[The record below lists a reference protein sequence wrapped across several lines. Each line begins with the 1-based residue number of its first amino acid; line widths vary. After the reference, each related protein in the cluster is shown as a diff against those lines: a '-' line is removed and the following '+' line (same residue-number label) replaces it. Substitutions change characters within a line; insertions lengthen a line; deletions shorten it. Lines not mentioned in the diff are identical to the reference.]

1 MTRQEKFKALLTKH
15 NYRSLNSF
23 CEAHGLQQGN
33 FNKRLKYED
42 MKVDLVTLFQL
53 ANILH
58 EPIETLI
65 EIFYPDEWQ
74 ENRSLIEK

>member
-1 MTRQEKFKALLTKH
+1 MTRKEAFNAVLKRH
-15 NYRSLNSF
+15 GYRSLNNF
-23 CEAHGLQQGN
+23 CLENKIIQTNL
-33 FNKRLKYED
+33 NKRVKDESI
-42 MKVDLVTLFQL
+42 KVELPLLFNL

-74 ENRSLIEK
+74 ENRNNIE

>member
-1 MTRQEKFKALLTKH
+1 MTRKEAFNEVLKRH
-15 NYRSLNSF
+15 GYRSINNF
-23 CEAHGLQQGN
+23 CIENKIIQTNL
-33 FNKRLKYED
+33 NKRIKDESI
-42 MKVDLVTLFQL
+42 KVELPILFNL

-74 ENRSLIEK
+74 ENRNNIE

>member
-1 MTRQEKFKALLTKH
+1 MTCKEAFNEVLKRH
-15 NYRSLNSF
+15 GYRSINNF
-23 CEAHGLQQGN
+23 CIENKIIQTNL
-33 FNKRLKYED
+33 NKRIKDESI
-42 MKVDLVTLFQL
+42 KVELPILFNL

-74 ENRSLIEK
+74 ENRNSIE

>member
-1 MTRQEKFKALLTKH
+1 MTRKEAFNEVLKRH
-15 NYRSLNSF
+15 GYRSINNF
-23 CEAHGLQQGN
+23 CIENKIIQTNL
-33 FNKRLKYED
+33 NKRIKDESI
-42 MKVDLVTLFQL
+42 KVELPILFNL

-74 ENRSLIEK
+74 ENRNSIE